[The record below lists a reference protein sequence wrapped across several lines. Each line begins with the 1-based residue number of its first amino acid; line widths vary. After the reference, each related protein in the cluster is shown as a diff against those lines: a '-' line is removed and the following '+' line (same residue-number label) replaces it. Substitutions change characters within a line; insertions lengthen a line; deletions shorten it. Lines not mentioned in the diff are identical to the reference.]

1 MMRFILL
8 LSLSILRS
16 QSIWIQDIDISTK
29 KNGIFIKVRS
39 DKPITPDQVSGWYNE
54 STSWYYMTLHKAR
67 GDTAQL
73 EKVRLTYPVKQ
84 IECVRAGESLQIG
97 FRLGTS
103 VEQSEFYHA
112 SDPPELLA
120 SLRFPLSEVLASIA
134 QEKPSPPPL
143 IGRNRVKRPFW
154 IKGAYFIG
162 ASLTGAGFLSGET
175 QKGWEIPVG
184 MGIIAVAYV
193 AENFIIGKK
202 K

>member
-1 MMRFILL
+1 
-8 LSLSILRS
+8 
-16 QSIWIQDIDISTK
+16 
-29 KNGIFIKVRS
+29 
-39 DKPITPDQVSGWYNE
+39 
-54 STSWYYMTLHKAR
+54 MTLHKAR

-120 SLRFPLSEVLASIA
+120 SLRFPLSEVLASIT

-143 IGRNRVKRPFW
+143 VGRNRVKRPFW